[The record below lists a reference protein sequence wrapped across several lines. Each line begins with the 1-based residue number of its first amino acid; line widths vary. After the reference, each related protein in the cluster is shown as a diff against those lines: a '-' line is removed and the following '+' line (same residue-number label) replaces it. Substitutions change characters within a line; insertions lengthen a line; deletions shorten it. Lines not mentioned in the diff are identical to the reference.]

1 MGATDFSTK
10 SSGATAREAFKLARD
25 DAAYEHGHGGYSGT
39 IAEKSGF
46 EMIAA
51 LEGETIRETVDRLI
65 EGNDKFG
72 PAYCLDMGDGEF
84 LFFGLASE

>member
-10 SSGATAREAFKLARD
+10 ASGTTARKAFKQARD
-25 DAAYEHGHGGYSGT
+25 DAAFQHGHGGYTGT
-39 IAEKSGF
+39 IAEKHDF

-51 LEGETIRETVDRLI
+51 LKGETIRETVDRLI

-72 PAYCLDMGDGEF
+72 PAYCLDMGEGDF